1 MIFYESFY
9 EAIKDMPDAHRL
21 AAYDAIMQYAFTGE
35 EPEVHG
41 MARVVFVMAKPQID
55 ANEKRR
61 QNGSKG
67 GRPKTKETEQK
78 EADPAENKPEKK
90 RRTPEKH
97 RHGKYEN
104 VLLTDTEL
112 EKLKQEFPDDWQERI
127 ENLSEGIAAHG
138 YKYASHLAAIRSWA
152 RKDAKK
158 EKDAQKSRSG
168 KVINR
173 FNNFHQ
179 RDYDYENLEK
189 DLLKVDVK

>member
-41 MARVVFVMAKPQID
+41 MARVVFIMAKPQID

-67 GRPKTKETEQK
+67 GRPKQTPQTEKER
-78 EADPAENKPEKK
+78 AEPEEKPVKKKPEKHK
-90 RRTPEKH
+90 
-97 RHGKYEN
+97 HGKYEN
-104 VLLTDTEL
+104 VLLTDAEL

-152 RKDAKK
+152 RKDAKAAK
-158 EKDAQKSRSG
+158 ETQQKSRSG

-179 RDYDYENLEK
+179 RDYDYEDLEK
-189 DLLKVDVK
+189 NLLKVDAK